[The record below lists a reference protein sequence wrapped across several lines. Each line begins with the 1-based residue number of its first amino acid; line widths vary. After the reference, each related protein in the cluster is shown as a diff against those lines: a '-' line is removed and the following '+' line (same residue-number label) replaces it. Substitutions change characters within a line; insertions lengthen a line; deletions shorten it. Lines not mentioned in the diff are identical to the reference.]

1 MKNTNDAV
9 EQTVEPIAE
18 PVAIDENATIDVI
31 ADSESSCGYSIVDN
45 GNTVHCLGI
54 AIYKDREVLHL
65 PDNSTCRVWI
75 DRKKVDAAIAADG
88 KMTLGYKGRIKLGV
102 GGTHYPQE
110 KLIAFLSEEE
120 QAEYKAI
127 VDKARQAMADA
138 KAAAKAVPLTP
149 YEKAK
154 RALERAQAKLAE
166 LEAAEASNN

>member
-1 MKNTNDAV
+1 MKNIENTV
-9 EQTVEPIAE
+9 EQTVEPI
-18 PVAIDENATIDVI
+18 VVDETATIDVI
-31 ADSESSCGYSIVDN
+31 ADADSPCGYSIVDK

-54 AIYKDREVLHL
+54 ATYKDREVLHL

-88 KMTLGYKGRIKLGV
+88 KMTLGYKGRVTLGA

-127 VDKARQAMADA
+127 VDKARKAMADA
-138 KAAAKAVPLTP
+138 KAAAKAAPLTP

-166 LEAAEASNN
+166 LEAQTDAE

>member
-1 MKNTNDAV
+1 MKKTENTV
-9 EQTVEPIAE
+9 EQTVEPI
-18 PVAIDENATIDVI
+18 VVDETATIDVI
-31 ADSESSCGYSIVDN
+31 ADADSPCGYSIVDK

-54 AIYKDREVLHL
+54 ATYKDREVLHL

-75 DRKKVDAAIAADG
+75 DRKKVDTSIAADG
-88 KMTLGYKGRIKLGV
+88 KMTLGYKGRVTLGA

-127 VDKARQAMADA
+127 VDKARKAMADA
-138 KAAAKAVPLTP
+138 KAAAKAAPLTP

-166 LEAAEASNN
+166 LEAATVTDGSAE

>member
-1 MKNTNDAV
+1 MKKTNDTV
-9 EQTVEPIAE
+9 EQTVEPI
-18 PVAIDENATIDVI
+18 AIDENATIDVI
-31 ADSESSCGYSIVDN
+31 ADPESPCGYSIIDH
-45 GNTVHCLGI
+45 GNTIHCVNVSV
-54 AIYKDREVLHL
+54 YKDRKVLRL
-65 PDNSTCRVWI
+65 PDNSTCRVWA
-75 DRKKVDAAIAADG
+75 DVKRLDAAIAADG
-88 KMTLGYKGRIKLGV
+88 KLTLGYKARVTQGT

-127 VDKARQAMADA
+127 VDKARQAIADA

-154 RALERAQAKLAE
+154 KALERAQAKLAE